1 MTSTEKNQTDQ
12 LTGLTTRSAFHE
24 IFDMILE
31 KAKGT
36 DTPIALAF
44 VDIDNFLRINEEFGH
59 VAGDIV
65 LQGLADL
72 IRQTC
77 GVDAIG
83 VRYGGDEF
91 AVIFPAIEREQAFL
105 TLEKMRTEASQMR
118 FTFQEDGK
126 ALDGIAISGG
136 LSCYPMDG
144 RLKSELMRKADQAL
158 YRAKETGRGK
168 IRLAYDE
175 KMTPKTS
182 HYTQT
187 QLERLSKLAVE
198 RQVGEAELLREALD
212 ALLAK
217 YGVNKIDR
225 FG

>member
-1 MTSTEKNQTDQ
+1 MSDIQATQTDT
-12 LTGLTTRSAFHE
+12 LTGLLTRNAFHE
-24 IFDMILE
+24 IFESIIG
-31 KAKGT
+31 KAKGL

-44 VDIDNFLRINEEFGH
+44 IDIDNFLHINDRYGH
-59 VAGDIV
+59 TAGDIV
-65 LQGLADL
+65 LKEVAEL

-77 GVDAIG
+77 GESAIG

-91 AVIFPAIEREQAFL
+91 VVIFPDTEREQAFL
-105 TLEKMRTEASQMR
+105 TLEKMRMEVNQKEFR
-118 FTFQEDGK
+118 FDNNGGSIT
-126 ALDGIAISGG
+126 GIALSGG

-144 RLKSELMRKADQAL
+144 RLKSELIRKADQAL
-158 YRAKETGRGK
+158 YRAKVTGRAK

-175 KMTPKTS
+175 KMVPKTS

-198 RQVGEAELLREALD
+198 REAGEAELLREALD
-212 ALLAK
+212 AILTK

-225 FG
+225 WE